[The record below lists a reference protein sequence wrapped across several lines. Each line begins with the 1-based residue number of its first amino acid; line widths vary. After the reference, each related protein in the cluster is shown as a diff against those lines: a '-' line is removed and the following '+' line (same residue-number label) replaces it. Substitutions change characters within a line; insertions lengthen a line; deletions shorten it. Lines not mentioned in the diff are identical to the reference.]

1 MTWSNCAAI
10 TVSCDR
16 SAIGRKSRTK
26 GAAAEREFCRR
37 VASLTKGRVNLQ
49 RNLAQC
55 RDRGDDTGVYHFSIE
70 IKRHRTATDGQI
82 KQWWQQCQANASAQH
97 KVPVLAFRPD
107 QQHWQ
112 VVMHPNY
119 FFAEADVRGCVR
131 MDIELFCQYLQDPQA
146 MFGARH
152 APPA

>member
-1 MTWSNCAAI
+1 MTSHSCAAI

-16 SAIGRKSRTK
+16 SAIGRKSRNK

-37 VASLTKGRVNLQ
+37 VATLTNGRVNLR

-55 RDRGDDTGVYHFSIE
+55 RDSGDDIADFSFSIE

-82 KQWWQQCQANASAQH
+82 NQWWQQCQANANAQN

-112 VVMHPNY
+112 VVMHANY
-119 FFAEADVRGCVR
+119 FFAETDVRGCVR
-131 MDIELFCQYLQDPQA
+131 MDIELFCKYLQDPQA
-146 MFGARH
+146 MFGFCH
-152 APPA
+152 APPV